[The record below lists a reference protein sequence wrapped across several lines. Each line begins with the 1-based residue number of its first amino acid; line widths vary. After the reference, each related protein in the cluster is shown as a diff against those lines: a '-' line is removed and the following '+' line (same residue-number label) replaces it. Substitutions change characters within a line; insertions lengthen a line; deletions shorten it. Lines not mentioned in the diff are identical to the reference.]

1 MQNRTKSA
9 KCVTPLPRKGRSP
22 PGGAHVTHD
31 SPPHHN
37 LHCPPP
43 TPNRHPPPPP
53 DHSPPATAHAPHLVQ
68 PRAVLSPPR
77 IAPSPPPPP
86 ASRRSPPPTTGADPR
101 RTYRRDD
108 AAEGAAQQHRI
119 GGVHEHGGHRR
130 QRAGQRWGTGGERG
144 KETAA
149 PRAARRARVAVGEEA
164 GYCLCTWTVTL
175 GQQTHTRTAAASPV
189 GCDGD
194 GIKRA
199 SG

>member
-1 MQNRTKSA
+1 MQNKNKIRKVCDASATQGAFPPWWSPRHPRQPAPPQSTLPPPHPKSTPPA
-9 KCVTPLPRKGRSP
+9 PTGPFPACHRARPPSRPASRRPLPPS
-22 PGGAHVTHD
+22 H
-31 SPPHHN
+31 
-37 LHCPPP
+37 
-43 TPNRHPPPPP
+43 
-53 DHSPPATAHAPHLVQ
+53 
-68 PRAVLSPPR
+68 RAV
-77 IAPSPPPPP
+77 PSPPP

-119 GGVHEHGGHRR
+119 GGVHEHGGHRW

-189 GCDGD
+189 GCDGG